1 MAYGNNAKTPSGV
14 VSSDKNGMK
23 SEPMRQGVAQGMQ
36 DKTKQF
42 NTGKNEAVCY
52 SHDRKSCQ

>member
-1 MAYGNNAKTPSGV
+1 MAYGNNAKTPAGV
-14 VSSDKNGMK
+14 VSSDKSGMK

-36 DKTKQF
+36 DKSKQF

-52 SHDRKSCQ
+52 SHDRKSYQ

>member
-1 MAYGNNAKTPSGV
+1 MAYENNAKTPAGV
-14 VSSDKNGMK
+14 VSSDKSGMK

-36 DKTKQF
+36 DKSKQF